1 VTKMLN
7 EDINDEIGGKANRIN
22 ISAKEYN
29 DS

>member
-1 VTKMLN
+1 MLN